1 MSKSLNELSEHACL
15 LGIKLD
21 FSEAKGPFVII
32 FFTFSFVFQSLN
44 LERAETE
51 DNCCQYTGPVEQFQI
66 QWRIGLF
73 GGHNLPPLIR
83 RGICILV

>member
-1 MSKSLNELSEHACL
+1 MSKSLNWISVYACL

-32 FFTFSFVFQSLN
+32 FFTFFFVFQSLN

-51 DNCCQYTGPVEQFQI
+51 DNCCQYAGPVEKFQI
-66 QWRIGLF
+66 QWEIGLFMF
-73 GGHNLPPLIR
+73 GGHNLPPLSE
-83 RGICILV
+83 